1 MKSSKTPADSSKD
14 EDVILPRSINL
25 TESEIA
31 SLREDL
37 REATAI
43 YEKRWGKIRKVS
55 DLKSDG
61 KS

>member
-14 EDVILPRSINL
+14 KDVILPRSINL

-43 YEKRWGKIRKVS
+43 YEKRRGKTRKVS